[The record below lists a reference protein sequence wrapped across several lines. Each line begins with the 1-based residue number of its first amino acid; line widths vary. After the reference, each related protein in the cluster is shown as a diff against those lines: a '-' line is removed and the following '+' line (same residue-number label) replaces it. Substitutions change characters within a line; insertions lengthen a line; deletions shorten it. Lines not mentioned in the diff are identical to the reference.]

1 MANVVRVPA
10 SEQLR
15 RVAIEEREQK
25 LIPINEYK
33 PISSEYSESHPN
45 ALSDGDEK
53 GKGLVDESVGGKTDI
68 TTRNIL
74 SGINQFASSRPYG
87 YPE

>member
-1 MANVVRVPA
+1 MADQVRIPA
-10 SEQLR
+10 STQLR
-15 RVAIEEREQK
+15 KVAVDQREGV

-33 PISSEYSESHPN
+33 PTSFEYSATNPN

-53 GKGLVDESVGGKTDI
+53 GKGETTTIGNKTDI

-74 SGINQFASSRPYG
+74 KAVNQFTDNNPYTS
-87 YPE
+87 PE

>member
-1 MANVVRVPA
+1 MPNVTHA
-10 SEQLR
+10 SVTLR
-15 RVAIEEREQK
+15 KVAIEQREGV

-33 PISSEYSESHPN
+33 PTSFEYSATNPN

-53 GKGLVDESVGGKTDI
+53 GRGETQTIGTKTDI
-68 TTRNIL
+68 IERNKL
-74 SGINQFASSRPYG
+74 KLLNEFSDLAPYT